1 MGAFEKRAAQNEVL
15 FRSVNEEIEKLGQVD
30 SGPDARPVAFVCE
43 CSDGT
48 CAEQVHLTPREYE
61 EVRANGRWFAI
72 APGHVTDEIEHVV
85 RSTDRYLIV
94 EKDTLDAIEIVEDS
108 DPRE

>member
-1 MGAFEKRAAQNEVL
+1 MGAFAERAAQNEVL
-15 FRSVNEEIEKLGQVD
+15 FRRVNEEIEKLGQVD
-30 SGPDARPVAFVCE
+30 SASGGRLTAFVCE

-61 EVRANGRWFAI
+61 EVRSNGRWFAI
-72 APGHVTDEIEHVV
+72 ALGHVTDEIEHVV

-94 EKDTLDAIEIVEDS
+94 EKDTVDAIEIVEDS